1 VHAVDKR
8 DRIRELTDVPLPSSG
23 APVPLV
29 LADEN
34 TLVVTYF
41 TAKPLTGQ
49 ADGSGVPPADE
60 AAAFVVFRQCYA
72 SHFGPPNDEAF
83 ASHPLADRGLRPY
96 GAFEVESSSWLR
108 GFEIRNRAHPRH
120 DPLFFQQLRHWVWTF
135 HDSVLECAARS
146 YTALD
151 AQGGPDDLLPQMHAL
166 LRSS

>member
-1 VHAVDKR
+1 VYTVDKR
-8 DRIRELTDVPLPSSG
+8 DRVRELTDVPPPSSG

-29 LADEN
+29 LADEG
-34 TLVVTYF
+34 TLVVTYI
-41 TAKPLTGQ
+41 TAKPSAGQ
-49 ADGSGVPPADE
+49 ADGSGSPSAEE
-60 AAAFVVFRQCYA
+60 AAAVVVFRQCYA

-96 GAFEVESSSWLR
+96 GAFEVEHSSWLR
-108 GFEIRNRAHPRH
+108 GFEIRNRHHPRR
-120 DPLFFQQLRHWVWTF
+120 DPGLFQQLRHWVWTF

-151 AQGGPDDLLPQMHAL
+151 AEGRPDDVLPRMHAL